1 MFNPRARL
9 SLHPLFGPHC
19 VVILDD
25 ALAEPERWVE
35 RASLHARA
43 FTASPHNAY
52 PGIELTMP
60 DAIVERFKHL
70 YESSIASHLAGER
83 VLQCHARLALVT
95 KRSSELGPPQWIC
108 HRDRLFVP
116 PDQCV
121 AACVT
126 YLFHVPQL
134 GGTSFFQPKVDAQ
147 TINQLVHD
155 SGALPA
161 ADFAARY
168 GIDPGYMRQSNAWFS
183 HLSTIPPRFNRMIF
197 YDGGIFHSS
206 DIPNDTL
213 LSADPSRGRL
223 TLNAFFTCRR
233 RSAAGGSSSSVAA
246 HRAF

>member
-1 MFNPRARL
+1 
-9 SLHPLFGPHC
+9 
-19 VVILDD
+19 
-25 ALAEPERWVE
+25 
-35 RASLHARA
+35 
-43 FTASPHNAY
+43 
-52 PGIELTMP
+52 MP
-60 DAIVERFKHL
+60 SVIVERFKQL
-70 YESSIASHLAGER
+70 YEASIAPHLAGDR
-83 VLQCHARLALVT
+83 VLHSHARLALVT
-95 KRSSELGPPQWIC
+95 KRADQLTPPQWIC

-116 PDQCV
+116 SDQCV

-126 YLFHVPQL
+126 YLFRDPQM
-134 GGTSFFQPKVDAQ
+134 GGTCFFQPKTDAQ
-147 TINQLVHD
+147 TTNQLVHD
-155 SGALPA
+155 SGALLA

-206 DIPNDTL
+206 DIPNDSL

-233 RSAAGGSSSSVAA
+233 RTGASGSSSSVAA